1 MITAGNVADIL
12 FRDCEVFGINR
23 YRKGNEKIDTS
34 ADRVVIRVQRQQGE
48 KVWRKG
54 FVDVN
59 LCAPDIDGESN
70 SPRLDELERLAW
82 QLLDVGA
89 VSEFDGTKYTYR
101 IYSVESAMADE
112 QMKCHYVNVKLLF
125 QVFNIN

>member
-1 MITAGNVADIL
+1 MITAGNVGDIL
-12 FRDCEVFGINR
+12 FRDCEGFGINR
-23 YRKGNEKIDTS
+23 YRKGNEKVDTS
-34 ADRVVIRVQRQQGE
+34 ADRVVVRVQRQQGE

-59 LCAPDIDGESN
+59 LCAPDIDGEAN
-70 SPRLDELERLAW
+70 TPRLEELERLAW
-82 QLLDVGA
+82 QLLDIGA
-89 VSEFDGTKYTYR
+89 ISEFDGTKYTYR
-101 IYSVESAMADE
+101 IYSVESEIADE

>member
-1 MITAGNVADIL
+1 MITAGNVGDIL
-12 FRDCEVFGINR
+12 FRDCEEFGINR
-23 YRKGNEKIDTS
+23 YRKGNEKVDTS
-34 ADRVVIRVQRQQGE
+34 ADRVVVRVQRQQGE

-59 LCAPDIDGESN
+59 LCAPDIDGEAN
-70 SPRLDELERLAW
+70 TPRLEELERLAW
-82 QLLDVGA
+82 QLLDIGA
-89 VSEFDGTKYTYR
+89 ISEFDGTKYTYR
-101 IYSVESAMADE
+101 IYSVESEIADE